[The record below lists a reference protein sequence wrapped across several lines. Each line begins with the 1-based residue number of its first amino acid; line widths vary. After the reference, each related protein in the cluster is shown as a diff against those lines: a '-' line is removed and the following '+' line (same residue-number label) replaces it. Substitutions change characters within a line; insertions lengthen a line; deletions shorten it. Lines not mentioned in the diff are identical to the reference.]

1 MSRCNLPIELIILTL
16 ERFLSLC
23 DAHTDQK
30 RPHKKTN
37 KLRFLVLH
45 KSKLDAQAL
54 NVVYKELNATLQSVF
69 KSLELFS
76 DNTKLTDTLN
86 TCDRELSQVIGI
98 LKLIRLPCAETL
110 AEHSQKIVQQFASN
124 SNQNPFALKA
134 LGHSLVGLTCYLEY
148 VKDTGKACPPLIE
161 SFVNECRAALR
172 LPIQLESTTS
182 GFTFDASKLNAQGS
196 VSQQQSSYHDLFKR
210 MRSLYQVGLLGLLQE
225 ESTEPKLQ
233 LLFQTTKRLADQTAS
248 LPNHG
253 IWAMAAAVFESLIQQ
268 ELSLSFTRKR
278 LLAQLDSA
286 LRLAIQTDDIS
297 NLQYPERLV
306 TELAYLISKTE
317 MGSPLSRQVV
327 QKYQIKP
334 SRPSDSFIQSQ
345 RQIMQGPD
353 NATVNQLISE
363 ILQDV
368 QQIKSQLE
376 SVADGLVGSID
387 YGAIKNQL
395 VQIENVLMFIGASQ
409 IKSIIE
415 ALIKDISGIEG
426 EASKDT
432 LSRIAENLLHAE
444 SMISHLNRL
453 NLTDEDNLGNLD
465 FDQHFLSKNQL
476 QLAQQQLIAES
487 IESLASARNA
497 FNSFLESNYRKEL
510 LEEIIM
516 HTESVKGAI
525 DMLGHSRA
533 SNNLSTA
540 LNTLL
545 ELNNKATIDD
555 RQSQHYQAIADVLIG
570 LEYYLNEI
578 QQGENAP
585 ISVLAI
591 TEESF
596 ANLPAV

>member
-1 MSRCNLPIELIILTL
+1 ML
-16 ERFLSLC
+16 
-23 DAHTDQK
+23 Q
-30 RPHKKTN
+30 
-37 KLRFLVLH
+37 

-76 DNTKLTDTLN
+76 DNTNVTDTLKS
-86 TCDRELSQVIGI
+86 CDKELSQVVGI
-98 LKLIRLPCAETL
+98 LKLIRLPCAEAL
-110 AEHSQKIVQQFASN
+110 AEHSQKIVQLYSTN
-124 SNQNPFALKA
+124 TKQNPFALKA

-161 SFVNECRAALR
+161 SFTNECRAALR
-172 LPIQLESTTS
+172 QPIQLESDSS
-182 GFTFDASKLNAQGS
+182 GFSFDASKLAVNATSNKGDN
-196 VSQQQSSYHDLFKR
+196 SYQDLFKR

-233 LLFQTTKRLADQTAS
+233 LLFRTTKRLADQLTPLA
-248 LPNHG
+248 NHG

-278 LLAQLDSA
+278 LFAQLDSA
-286 LRLAIQTDDIS
+286 LRMAMQSEDAANIT
-297 NLQYPERLV
+297 YPEHLV
-306 TELAYLISKTE
+306 VELAYLISKTE
-317 MGSPLSRQVV
+317 MGSPLSRQIV

-334 SRPSDSFIQSQ
+334 SRPSDAFIQSQ

-353 NATVNQLISE
+353 NATVNQLIEE
-363 ILQDV
+363 ILQDI

-387 YGAIKNQL
+387 YSAIKSQL
-395 VQIENVLMFIGASQ
+395 VQINNVLIFIGATQ
-409 IKSIIE
+409 IKTVIE
-415 ALIKDISGIEG
+415 TLISNIDGIDG
-426 EASKDT
+426 EASKST
-432 LSRIAENLLHAE
+432 LSSIAENLLHAE

-453 NLTDEDNLGNLD
+453 NLSEDDNLGNLD

-476 QLAQQQLIAES
+476 QLAQQQLITES

-510 LEEIIM
+510 LEEIIL

-540 LNTLL
+540 LGTLF
-545 ELNNKATIDD
+545 ELNNKSTLDD
-555 RQSQHYQAIADVLIG
+555 RQTQHYQAIADVLIG

-578 QQGENAP
+578 HEGENAP
-585 ISVLAI
+585 VSVLAI